1 MAISLDFSTRSKKAR
16 IKLPNKP
23 KPEPEP
29 EPEYLTVPEAA
40 KLMRVTPG
48 TVRKL
53 VRKGQI
59 ECARVGNRMIFPK
72 KKIKAYL
79 DGETS

>member
-1 MAISLDFSTRSKKAR
+1 MAITLDFSTRSKKAR

-29 EPEYLTVPEAA
+29 EYLTVPETA

-59 ECARVGNRMIFPK
+59 ECARVGNRMIFSK

>member
-1 MAISLDFSTRSKKAR
+1 MASSLDFPTRSKKAR

-23 KPEPEP
+23 KPEP

-59 ECARVGNRMIFPK
+59 ECARVGNRMIFSK

>member
-23 KPEPEP
+23 KPEP

-59 ECARVGNRMIFPK
+59 ECARVGNRMIFSK

>member
-29 EPEYLTVPEAA
+29 EYLTVPEAA

-48 TVRKL
+48 TMRKL

-59 ECARVGNRMIFPK
+59 ECARVGNRMIFSK

>member
-16 IKLPNKP
+16 IKLPNKS
-23 KPEPEP
+23 KPEP

-48 TVRKL
+48 TVRRL

-59 ECARVGNRMIFPK
+59 ECARVGNRMIFSK

>member
-29 EPEYLTVPEAA
+29 EYLTVPEAA
-40 KLMRVTPG
+40 KLMRVTPE

-59 ECARVGNRMIFPK
+59 ECARVGNRMIFSK